1 MLFPE
6 NYAEASEAAQSAL
19 QVMKRKRIPANPKN
33 FTIWYAYHTGYSPD
47 LCKTLDILLSSGDF
61 SEARNE
67 EIYETFF
74 GDKIA
79 TDEVDKASDEI
90 SNIISRMVD
99 AIGEAGQNATEYG
112 EHLKSFTG
120 HIDKVTNNEDL
131 KTLVNGILLE
141 TRRME
146 KRNRDLESQ
155 LSSSTQTV
163 QDLSRRLEDVKREAM
178 TDALTGVANR
188 KCFDLRLT
196 QCVQE
201 ARDSDLPL
209 CLLMIDID
217 HFKKF
222 NDTYGH
228 QLGDKVLQ
236 LVGHT
241 LTQCV
246 KGRDLPARYGGEEF
260 AVILPQT
267 SLPDA
272 TTLADQVR
280 LSVAQRKIVR
290 KSTGQDL
297 GTITMSI
304 GVSAYVPGESLQ
316 DLIERADEALYAAK
330 NAGRNR
336 VMTQAT
342 GPKIAAVAG

>member
-228 QLGDKVLQ
+228 PMGDQVLK
-236 LVGHT
+236 LIGRM
-241 LTQCV
+241 LAESV
-246 KGRDLPARYGGEEF
+246 KGRDTPARYGGEEF
-260 AVILPQT
+260 AVILPVT
-267 SLPDA
+267 RIDDA
-272 TTLADQVR
+272 VTLAEQVR
-280 LSVAQRKIVR
+280 QAVADRKVKKRSTGETLAQITLSVGVAELR
-290 KSTGQDL
+290 SED
-297 GTITMSI
+297 SI
-304 GVSAYVPGESLQ
+304 SEF
-316 DLIERADEALYAAK
+316 LIRADDALYEAK
-330 NAGRNR
+330 RAGRNQVVTER
-336 VMTQAT
+336 EAAAISAT
-342 GPKIAAVAG
+342 G